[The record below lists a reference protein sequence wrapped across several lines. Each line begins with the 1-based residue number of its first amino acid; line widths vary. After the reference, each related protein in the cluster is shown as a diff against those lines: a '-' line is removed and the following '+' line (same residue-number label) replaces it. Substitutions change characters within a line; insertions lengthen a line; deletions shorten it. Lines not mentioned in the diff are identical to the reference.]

1 MKTVPEVTGKS
12 QDEAQRSLTDAGL
25 AVGAVTDA
33 YSEDVPPGPG
43 HLAVGRRRHVAR
55 ARLGRRHRPVQGPR
69 APDRAHPERTERE
82 RREERHRGPRP
93 RRRAHR
99 GLLRHGRRGDRVIS
113 PADPRGSTLHR
124 GDSVAYTVSKG
135 PEKVAIPDV
144 VGLQREEARS
154 LLEGAGF
161 TVKEEAILGGFF
173 GTVRSSDPAAGT
185 MTKKGSTVTI
195 TIV

>member
-1 MKTVPEVTGKS
+1 MKTVPELTGKS
-12 QDEAQRSLTDAGL
+12 QDEAQRSLTEAGL

-33 YSEDVPPGPG
+33 YSEDVP
-43 HLAVGRRRHVAR
+43 
-55 ARLGRRHRPVQGPR
+55 QGQ
-69 APDRAHPERTERE
+69 
-82 RREERHRGPRP
+82 
-93 RRRAHR
+93 
-99 GLLRHGRRGDRVIS
+99 VIS
-113 PADPRGSTLHR
+113 QSVAAGPSLAHDSAVDIVLSKGRQPLTVPTLSGLSASAAKSAIEDLGLIAAPTDAYSDTVAEGQVISQQTREGSTLYR

-154 LLEGAGF
+154 RLESAGF

-173 GTVRSSDPAAGT
+173 GTVRSSDPVAGT

>member
-1 MKTVPEVTGKS
+1 MPTLSGLSASAAKS
-12 QDEAQRSLTDAGL
+12 AIEDLGL
-25 AVGAVTDA
+25 VAAPTDA
-33 YSEDVPPGPG
+33 YSDT
-43 HLAVGRRRHVAR
+43 VAE
-55 ARLGRRHRPVQGPR
+55 GQ
-69 APDRAHPERTERE
+69 
-82 RREERHRGPRP
+82 
-93 RRRAHR
+93 
-99 GLLRHGRRGDRVIS
+99 VIS
-113 PADPRGSTLHR
+113 QQTREGSTLHR

-154 LLEGAGF
+154 RLESAGF
-161 TVKEEAILGGFF
+161 TVKEEAVLGGFF